1 MSKRYYKSKLHILQE
16 GQKLIPNRD
25 IKADSTEWRRAGA
38 GDLAGRTRAALILDS
53 REVLRS
59 ECFVG
64 LVVTEGESSQGFTSV
79 LQ

>member
-16 GQKLIPNRD
+16 EQKLILSRNVY
-25 IKADSTEWRRAGA
+25 ADSIEQRRVSA
-38 GDLAGRTRAALILDS
+38 GDLANRRRAALILDS

-64 LVVTEGESSQGFTSV
+64 LVVTEGESSRGFTSV